1 MRKQGTLRTFR
12 SITAGVLVTCAVLVS
27 APALAANS
35 GCVNTPTLDNPHL
48 SSSTNLGS
56 GVTARSWTWSPGG
69 DSENAGLSPLGT
81 KVSVI
86 EGNLRNVNF
95 GVLHWAIPQTQTLKS
110 LSQQSE
116 SSIASLN
123 GDYFDGN
130 GPWNAMVEDSQVIY
144 SPPNTT
150 GIVGM
155 TRHRVSVSKG
165 YRSTGVLSVGRTKYQ
180 VTGVNQPYPGPES
193 MVIYTSSSAI
203 KTPPKGQTTLVL
215 KSGAVYKIYPRGAAV
230 SSKTGIVIQ
239 ARGVV
244 AKALAKLK
252 AKTKVK
258 LSLPKAPLYETQ
270 MAADSINT
278 VGTVSSPS
286 LTLVFDSVNYQG
298 LSSSG
303 ATVFD
308 ENFAG
313 TPNRGKS
320 ALRLATDSQGRYY
333 VKNVYAFG
341 ATIQVQSGE
350 LVIQA
355 NGSAARTVSKFK
367 TGDIVNVKAG
377 YRAKEQNIFI
387 AAAGRGPRLV
397 ERGKFIWICAQHNKD
412 YRPRSAIG
420 WDQDGRVWLA
430 ASSRGQDAVD
440 FGFRQGGSTA
450 DQMARWLMSLGATD
464 VVLLDGGGSTTVE
477 IKNPSSGW
485 QRLDVPDSAWY
496 RELANAFSLQLK
508 G

>member
-1 MRKQGTLRTFR
+1 
-12 SITAGVLVTCAVLVS
+12 
-27 APALAANS
+27 
-35 GCVNTPTLDNPHL
+35 
-48 SSSTNLGS
+48 
-56 GVTARSWTWSPGG
+56 
-69 DSENAGLSPLGT
+69 
-81 KVSVI
+81 
-86 EGNLRNVNF
+86 
-95 GVLHWAIPQTQTLKS
+95 
-110 LSQQSE
+110 
-116 SSIASLN
+116 
-123 GDYFDGN
+123 
-130 GPWNAMVEDSQVIY
+130 
-144 SPPNTT
+144 
-150 GIVGM
+150 
-155 TRHRVSVSKG
+155 
-165 YRSTGVLSVGRTKYQ
+165 
-180 VTGVNQPYPGPES
+180 

-320 ALRLATDSQGRYY
+320 SLRLATDSQGRYY

-341 ATIQVQSGE
+341 ASIQVQSGE

-377 YRAKEQNIFI
+377 YRAKEQNIFV

-397 ERGKFIWICAQHNKD
+397 EQGKFIWICAQHNKD